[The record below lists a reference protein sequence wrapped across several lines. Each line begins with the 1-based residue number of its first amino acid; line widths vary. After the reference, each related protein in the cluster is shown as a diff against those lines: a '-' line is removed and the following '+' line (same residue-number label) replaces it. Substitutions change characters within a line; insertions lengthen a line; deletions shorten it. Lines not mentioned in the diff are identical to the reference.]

1 MSMKHIPTLLLGLFP
16 LLSALPTAAEV
27 RIEPLTDL
35 WLSPEPA
42 LATPASGLVATA
54 LGSPTRAAQAT
65 TDALLLPYFE
75 VDPHDPAGVTTLFAV
90 RNETADP
97 VAVRVMFLSPIG
109 PDQQVVEE
117 IALPGHAVQTFNLRN
132 VRGLH
137 ADDDGIARGLV
148 VLGVIGG
155 GPQRDLLT
163 GDFFLLRGTTATGGP
178 LLNLSVNDPDNELCR
193 RWSARFLNGGTFD
206 GETTLTVVADVA
218 QGLDAGDPPTLVA
231 TVYAE
236 SGAEVARFAVKS
248 DSNAFQLELRELV
261 PTELPFGSLTIDF
274 PQTQGAVLVEH
285 RAHGGYRVGL
295 KGGCV
300 GGE

>member
-1 MSMKHIPTLLLGLFP
+1 MKHMKPLQVGLLLFS
-16 LLSALPTAAEV
+16 SALGAAAEV
-27 RIEPLTDL
+27 RIERLESLTSLPIPLLT
-35 WLSPEPA
+35 
-42 LATPASGLVATA
+42 TPSSGLMATA
-54 LGSPTRAAQAT
+54 LGPPIRAAQAT

-75 VDPHDPAGVTTLFAV
+75 VEPDNPVGVTTLFAV

-97 VAVRVMFLSPIG
+97 VAVRVMFLSPVG

-117 IALPGHAVQTFNLRN
+117 LALPGHAVQSFNLRN
-132 VRGLH
+132 VRGLRT
-137 ADDDGIARGLV
+137 DDDGIARGLV

-163 GDFFLLRGTTATGGP
+163 GDFFLLRAATATGGP

-193 RWSARFLNGGTFD
+193 RWSARFLNGGTFA

-218 QGLDAGDPPTLVA
+218 QGLDAADPPTLVA

-236 SGAEVARFAVKS
+236 NGSEVARFAVKS
-248 DSNAFQLELRELV
+248 DSNAFQIELRELV
-261 PTELPFGSLTIDF
+261 PAELPFGSLSLDF
-274 PQTQGAVLVEH
+274 PYTKGAVLVEH
-285 RAHGGYRVGL
+285 RAQGGYRVGL